1 MKNVL
6 FINHKIKNCGVYQYG
21 VRLYDILKKSPG
33 SYCYIYKEIDCI
45 DEYQTFLSEIENTYA
60 IIYNYH
66 FSTMS
71 WLNTMTIQR
80 AVKNIGVPH
89 ESPTDLFD
97 ILCNIDPNETD
108 NNKTTFSIPRPIYE
122 NVEEIINNAPGPSH
136 SVLQFINEHAD
147 SNLPIF
153 GSFGFGFHNKGFY
166 KIVDLINNEFD
177 NAVVKFVIPIA
188 HFDPDN
194 ETVHRMREICI
205 NANRKPGIK
214 LMIMHDF
221 FTTEEILLF
230 LSKNTMNI
238 FLYDYMEG
246 RGISSAIDY
255 AISAKRPIGIS
266 DSYMFRNV
274 YSDSVCLYKSSIQD
288 CMHNSEQHFSMFLE
302 KYSHNNVINRFKY
315 ILDTLDNNTMNV
327 EVSIGEAID
336 KYNIL
341 EIKSRKI
348 ADESKTR
355 EIQKELRALDK
366 CKDIIYNNN
375 EYYNWLTAVNT
386 KIWDF
391 TDVIKKMLVTDP
403 SFAII
408 SNEIFEENQ
417 KRFRIKS
424 FFNTLVKSNI
434 QEQKSYASSH
444 CRICIPSADVFYSK
458 IAEINSLS
466 ISYDYISFD
475 IPFDSSF
482 LSTIKVLFT
491 QPNIIYDQNIQP
503 TVIIQLEN
511 YNITDLEKTTF
522 DKKPIVYVCGGLLGD
537 FVQSLSVVNENFL
550 KTGRKGVVYVTNDKG
565 GEPFR
570 QGVEKTYEDIKA
582 VASNQMYIKVFSIY
596 NNETFDVNLN
606 NWRDSYAY
614 WNGYCW
620 HGIYKDVYGVEW
632 GTHPWLT
639 VAIDE
644 TWKDKVVINTVSY
657 RFPLRVNFKEL
668 HDLHG
673 ASMIFVGYNKDE
685 YEHFMNRTGLN
696 IPYYESKSFSEICTI
711 IRSCKLITGSASA
724 PMSIANA
731 FHKDRIIGLGECPR
745 IDIRRSI
752 LKDVWSNVVFCE

>member
-1 MKNVL
+1 MKNIL
-6 FINHKIKNCGVYQYG
+6 FFNHKVKNCGVYQYG
-21 VRLYDILKKSPG
+21 VRLYDILKKS
-33 SYCYIYKEIDCI
+33 SDVCYIYREIDCFE
-45 DEYQTFLSEIENTYA
+45 EYQAVLSETENTYA

-66 FSTMS
+66 CSTMS
-71 WLNTMTIQR
+71 WLTSLTIQKN
-80 AVKNIGVPH
+80 VKNIGIPH
-89 ESPTDLFD
+89 ESPNDLFD
-97 ILCNIDPNETD
+97 ILCNIDPNEPD

-122 NVEEIINNAPGPSH
+122 NVEEIIKNSPVSSDCVA
-136 SVLQFINEHAD
+136 QFIYEDTD
-147 SNLPIF
+147 SNIPIF
-153 GSFGFGFHNKGFY
+153 GSFGFGFLNKGFY

-177 NAVVKFVIPIA
+177 NAVIKFVIPIA

-194 ETVHRMREICI
+194 ETVHRMREFCI

-214 LMIMHDF
+214 LMIMHEF
-221 FTTEEILLF
+221 LTTEEILLF

-238 FLYDYMEG
+238 FLYDHMEG

-266 DSYMFRNV
+266 DSCMFRNV

-288 CMHNSEQHFSMFLE
+288 CMNNSERHFSTFLE
-302 KYSHNNVINRFKY
+302 KYNHNNVINRFIY
-315 ILDTLDNNTMNV
+315 LLDTIYIHTMNI
-327 EVSIGEAID
+327 EVSVGEAID

-348 ADESKTR
+348 KDESKNR

-366 CKDIIYNNN
+366 CKDIIYKNN
-375 EYYNWLTAVNT
+375 EYYNWLTVVNT
-386 KIWDF
+386 KIWEF
-391 TDVIKKMLVTDP
+391 TDIIKNTPVADP

-424 FFNTLVKSNI
+424 FFNILVKSNI

-444 CRICIPSADVFYSK
+444 CRICIPSAGVFYSK

-466 ISYDYISFD
+466 ITYDYLSFD
-475 IPFDSSF
+475 IPFDPSF
-482 LSTIKVLFT
+482 LSTIKAVFN
-491 QPNIIYDQNIQP
+491 QPNILYDHAVEP
-503 TVIIQLEN
+503 TVILQLEH
-511 YNITDLEKTTF
+511 YNIGDLDKTAF
-522 DKKPIVYVCGGLLGD
+522 EKKPFTYVCGGLLGD
-537 FVQSLSVVNENFL
+537 FVQSLSVVYENFL
-550 KTGRKGVVYVTNDKG
+550 KTGRKGIVYITNDKG
-565 GEPFR
+565 GDPFR
-570 QGVEKTYEDIKA
+570 NGVEKTYQDVKD
-582 VASNQMYIKVFSIY
+582 VVSNQVYIKEFSIY
-596 NNETFDVNLN
+596 KNQPFDVNLN
-606 NWRDSYAY
+606 DWRHSNALY
-614 WNGYCW
+614 NRFCW
-620 HGIYKDVYGVEW
+620 YGIYKDVYGVEW

-639 VAIDE
+639 VPADE
-644 TWKDKVVINTVSY
+644 TWKDKVLINTVSY
-657 RFPLRVNFKEL
+657 RFPSRIDFKKL
-668 HDLHG
+668 YDVHG
-673 ASMIFVGYNKDE
+673 ASMIFVGYNNDE
-685 YEHFMNRTGLN
+685 YEHFKRRTGLD